1 MVGFGFDFYSGRPIR
16 SPIER
21 IVDFKFYKISQGVC
35 KMARTPTL
43 N

>member
-21 IVDFKFYKISQGVC
+21 IVNFKFYEIS
-35 KMARTPTL
+35 
-43 N
+43 